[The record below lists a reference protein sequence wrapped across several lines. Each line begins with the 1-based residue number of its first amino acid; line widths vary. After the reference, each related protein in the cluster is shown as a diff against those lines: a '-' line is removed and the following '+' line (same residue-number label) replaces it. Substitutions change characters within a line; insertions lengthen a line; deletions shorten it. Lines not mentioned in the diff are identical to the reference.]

1 MKVTT
6 TNPYNKEGCFI
17 ENNTDSYDANNSG
30 WLVWTYTEE
39 LEQRTGRNLPMLKE
53 VRWGVITEMK
63 RQLKTDPRN
72 T

>member
-39 LEQRTGRNLPMLKE
+39 LE
-53 VRWGVITEMK
+53 
-63 RQLKTDPRN
+63 
-72 T
+72 